1 MFYSDISAGVLVQDI
16 ENELNIAPHFPAST
30 FAGIINSVEQLLY
43 SEIIRE
49 IKGVDCS
56 SIVSADGI
64 IDLSQIPVGDGE
76 DHVKCS
82 DVTRILLSNGSV
94 FTDLIRLDADEAKIN
109 GYKYFYTLHSPDK
122 ISVNND
128 YINYTVFYVIRPKPK
143 TVTGNFFI
151 PDRIYL
157 PDEFIPLLSARIRGE
172 LCKLIGDDNQAAKWL
187 NDYNTYLDDFTLF
200 INGRNRL

>member
-1 MFYSDISAGVLVQDI
+1 MFYSSVSANILARDI
-16 ENELNIAPHFPAST
+16 ESELNIAPHFPAST

-49 IKGVDCS
+49 IKGGGSYKIC
-56 SIVSADGI
+56 ADGV
-64 IDLSQIPVGDGE
+64 IDLSKIPVGE
-76 DHVKCS
+76 DEDNVKCT
-82 DVTRILLSNGSV
+82 DVTRIRLYTVGIY
-94 FTDLIRLDADEAKIN
+94 TDLVRLDADEAEIN
-109 GYKYFYTLHSPDK
+109 GYNHFYTVMSPDK
-122 ISVNND
+122 VLVNKSYVD
-128 YINYTVFYVIRPKPK
+128 FTVFYIVRPKPK
-143 TVTGNFFI
+143 TVYGDSLI

-200 INGRNRL
+200 INGRKRL